1 MNKKKLKGIS
11 PKLGNKVGN
20 KVLKERID
28 KQIKEFYKLKN
39 ELQELWANDLDNNKD
54 NLLEIKS
61 LEMIISVRISKM
73 LLLKH
78 FVDKIRLIIKNN
90 KTKYPK
96 YKFAKYNSK
105 YLDKELVYLKNKI
118 ERIENDK

>member
-1 MNKKKLKGIS
+1 MSKRKLKGIS
-11 PKLGNKVGN
+11 PKLSNKISN

-28 KQIKEFYKLKN
+28 KQIKEFYKLKD
-39 ELQELWANDLDNNKD
+39 ELQELWANNMDNNKD

-61 LEMIISVRISKM
+61 LEMIVSIRIGKM

-78 FVDKIRLIIKNN
+78 FIDKIRLITKNN
-90 KTKYPK
+90 KTEYPK

-105 YLDKELVYLKNKI
+105 LLDKELIYLKNKI
-118 ERIENDK
+118 ERIKK